1 MTVGCLDWVGSK
13 LKINKIPGGGNKM
26 DRPTVKVL
34 RKDIQKILDMRMDQ
48 LDGTYEMTVGNAK
61 FDGSEVKFDLTV
73 REKGAKTREERHL
86 EQFAPLYDLDLDKIV
101 EVQNM
106 RFKLF
111 GYNPRA
117 RINNF
122 WCKNL
127 TKNDGKNYLFSES
140 EVKRL
145 FAKG

>member
-1 MTVGCLDWVGSK
+1 
-13 LKINKIPGGGNKM
+13 M
-26 DRPTVKVL
+26 DRATVKVL
-34 RKDIQKILDMRMDQ
+34 REDIQRILDSRSDQ
-48 LDGTYEMTVGNAK
+48 LEGIYVMIVGNAK

-86 EQFAPLYDLDLDKIV
+86 EQFAPLYDLDVEKIA
-101 EVQNM
+101 EYQGM
-106 RFKLF
+106 KFKLF
-111 GYNPRA
+111 GYNTKA
-117 RINNF
+117 RKNNF

-127 TKNDGKNYLFSES
+127 TRNDNKNYLFSES